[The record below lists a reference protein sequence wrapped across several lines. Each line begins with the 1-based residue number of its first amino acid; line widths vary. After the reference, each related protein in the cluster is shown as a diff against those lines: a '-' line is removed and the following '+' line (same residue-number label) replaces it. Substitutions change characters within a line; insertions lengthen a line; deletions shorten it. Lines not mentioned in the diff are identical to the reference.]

1 MIVENVVRLTEQK
14 SSSAIQVG
22 QSLQDDS
29 LLSGYAMTDSAAK
42 VFNHVAEA
50 VLPQA
55 TADQR
60 AINIF
65 GSYGSGKSHLA
76 VVLARLLRDGA
87 TDAGFNS
94 LISRLKNSSSKF
106 GSLGEK
112 LTSTFLGHADKDA
125 HPYFVLNL
133 YAVGAPS
140 IAEQLIGA
148 LVSELEKHQEIDAS
162 QVLPTT
168 QHEVCLKRIK
178 EIESFSTYEEKD
190 FVTLGLI
197 DSSYFDLNELKSGL
211 EDCDPDS
218 LEAFQKWHKAVTM
231 GQLFDP
237 LKNGGA
243 DLIQVYLHAGEQLA
257 KYYDYAGI
265 LVVWDEFGS
274 CLEDLYFNP
283 DRNLLEEVSQLQRF
297 IESVCA
303 PTTGHTIFVG
313 VTHVTFQEYSQ
324 RLGFQ
329 PGDSRDAAFGK
340 IAGRFNGNHP
350 FKVQLSA
357 GEEEG
362 YHLIGMQRE
371 WTEEGKALRE
381 KSQEH
386 KQNLLTACR
395 SLESFSRL
403 SKGLDSLIDEVYPL
417 HPTTALTLFNLSKLS
432 QASRTALSF
441 LKLHKDEIFTRA
453 VGESIW
459 SKELVRIDAIVDYF
473 SDELS
478 SKEDY
483 KSAFDLYSKSI
494 NSLVGSQEEIEQQSQ
509 IIALLF
515 LSNIL
520 EDALKPTEDFLSCA
534 LYDTTSSPVLD
545 SHLESLRKLGVVWQ
559 NPVNKFWQIA
569 GESSFDVNK
578 LIRDK
583 INEYPH
589 RARTIQ
595 DIFIYQPDLRETFLP
610 TLGEF
615 QLAPNEN
622 GIIHSYDV
630 LMARPDEKSFLK
642 PSENASATVKLV
654 FVDEDS
660 SNLDVE
666 SKITAENSDEV
677 YFWLPKQSLNSVR
690 KTIDG
695 RNYSL
700 AELLSSYWACSE
712 ILSGESVNGT
722 ARIQIESK
730 FEFFREAAKDLIL
743 DAFGAQGLQK
753 SETKILK
760 LGKTNKVEVK
770 NWMALNRC
778 IVKGL
783 SEKYA
788 HPISVRA
795 ANVNILSAIKPYKKE
810 KLSDIVERV
819 LSFDDNN
826 AYQTK
831 YLGHKQNEQGLCTSE
846 DGAIIRG
853 VVGFNGLIKP
863 GIEGYRLAKLEELPD
878 SVHEL
883 ILELRKALTAKKQD
897 GIKVFDIAT
906 NYTQAPYGVPR
917 TVMPIFMA
925 FAIRDILTS
934 LKWSG
939 YPSMSTKEFSKKLV
953 EECCKQTNTLRYAEF
968 TPLQKVVLSEAAK
981 AYGID
986 YQKNSR
992 GMLTTESYE
1001 EMAKGLIGK
1010 LKSIPESLLSSHDIS
1025 STVKQFIQGLN
1036 KVAVSNHETVV
1047 EFTKVLDVRTTE
1059 RGDGAAIF
1067 AKIMQFK
1074 EAFERANEDVLY
1086 QIKDKLTPFRALR
1099 AEQSKWQLITSTNTA
1114 ASRLVVSF
1122 TELALINTESLNE
1135 LVEKSLGIS
1144 FSKFAE
1150 SDLQRVKY
1158 ELSTLYS
1165 IASSYVAP
1173 VIAEPETTIQSGSIL
1188 LPRTDNSTSGAESA
1202 YETKKPDVDEA
1213 RKGDLSS
1220 IVEMIWPMIQSH
1232 FSKPQTLDEVEF
1244 LIEQLRDKG
1253 KQSYGS

>member
-22 QSLQDDS
+22 QSLKDDS
-29 LLSGYAMTDSAAK
+29 LLSGYAMTDSGAK
-42 VFNHVAEA
+42 VFNHIAEA

-55 TADQR
+55 AADQR

-106 GSLGEK
+106 GSLGDK

-148 LVSELEKHQEIDAS
+148 LVSELENHQKIDARK
-162 QVLPTT
+162 VLPTT
-168 QHEVCLKRIK
+168 QHEVCLKRIA

-190 FVTLGLI
+190 FFSLGLADI
-197 DSSYFDLNELKSGL
+197 GYFNLNELKLGL

-218 LEAFQKWHKAVTM
+218 LDAFQKWHKAVTM

-243 DLIQVYLHAGEQLA
+243 DLIQVYRHAGKQLA
-257 KYYDYAGI
+257 EQYGYAGI

-283 DRNLLEEVSQLQRF
+283 DRNLLEEVSQLQCF

-303 PTTGHTIFVG
+303 PKTGHTIFVS

-381 KSQEH
+381 RSQEN
-386 KQNLLTACR
+386 KQTLLTACR
-395 SLESFSRL
+395 NLDVFSRL
-403 SKGLDSLIDEVYPL
+403 SKGLDTLIDEVYPL

-453 VGESIW
+453 VGDKIW
-459 SKELVRIDAIVDYF
+459 SKELIRINSIVDYF

-483 KSAFDLYSKSI
+483 KSAFDLYLKSV

-509 IIALLF
+509 ILALLF

-534 LYDTTSSPVLD
+534 LYDTTSSSVLD
-545 SHLESLRKLGVVWQ
+545 SHLENLRKLGVVWK

-569 GESSFDVNK
+569 GNSSFDINK

-583 INEYPH
+583 VNEYPY
-589 RARTIQ
+589 RTRTIQ
-595 DIFIYQPDLRETFLP
+595 DMFIYQPDLRETFLP

-615 QLAPNEN
+615 QLAPNEK

-630 LMARPDEKSFLK
+630 LMTRPDEKSFLK
-642 PSENASATVKLV
+642 PSENTSATIKLV
-654 FVDEDS
+654 FVNDES
-660 SNLDVE
+660 SNLEIE
-666 SKITAENSDEV
+666 SQIASANSDEV
-677 YFWLPKQSLNSVR
+677 YFWLPKKSLNSVAM
-690 KTIDG
+690 TVDG

-700 AELLSSYWACSE
+700 TDLLSSYWACSE
-712 ILSGESVNGT
+712 ILSGDSVNGT

-743 DAFGAQGLQK
+743 NAFGAQGLQK

-760 LGKTNKVEVK
+760 LGKANEVEVK

-783 SEKYA
+783 SKKYA
-788 HPISVRA
+788 HSISIRA
-795 ANVNILSAIKPYKKE
+795 ANVNILSAIKPYKRE
-810 KLSDIVERV
+810 KLADIVERV

-831 YLGHKQNEQGLCTSE
+831 YLGHKENVQGVCTSE

-853 VVGFNGLIKP
+853 LVGVNGLIKP
-863 GIEGYRLAKLEELPD
+863 SIEGYKLTDLEELPD

-906 NYTQAPYGVPR
+906 QYTQAPYGIPR

-925 FAIRDILTS
+925 FAIRDLLSS
-934 LKWSG
+934 LKWTG
-939 YPSMSTKEFSKKLV
+939 YSSISTKEFSKKLV

-981 AYGID
+981 AYGIE
-986 YQKNSR
+986 YSQNSR

-1001 EMAKGLIGK
+1001 EMAKGLISK
-1010 LKSIPESLLSSHDIS
+1010 LKSIPESLMSSHDIS
-1025 STVKQFIQGLN
+1025 STVKLFIQGLK

-1047 EFTKVLDVRTTE
+1047 EFTKVLDIRTAS

-1067 AKIMQFK
+1067 DKIIQFK

-1086 QIKDKLTPFRALR
+1086 QIKDELDPFNPLKS
-1099 AEQSKWQLITSTNTA
+1099 EKEKWQLILSTNTP

-1122 TELALINTESLNE
+1122 SELASINTEALKE
-1135 LVEKSLGIS
+1135 LVEKALGIS
-1144 FSKFAE
+1144 FSTFTE
-1150 SDLQRVKY
+1150 SDLQRTKV

-1165 IASSYVAP
+1165 MASNYVAP
-1173 VIAEPETTIQSGSIL
+1173 VIAEPAAMTPSASNL
-1188 LPRTDNSTSGAESA
+1188 LSEMDNSGDFYRA
-1202 YETKKPDVDEA
+1202 KKSDVDDA
-1213 RKGDLSS
+1213 RKGDLST
-1220 IVEMIWPMIQSH
+1220 IVDMIWPMIE
-1232 FSKPQTLDEVEF
+1232 SKFQTLGEVEF
-1244 LIEQLRDKG
+1244 LIEQLRNKG
-1253 KQSYGS
+1253 KQSYDH